1 MTKQDWI
8 GPREIGRILAVTDE
22 LGLHREAV
30 RVPLDTAGEGSTTV
44 TAGKLVV
51 VAPATGDFDEFVAGL
66 GQRIRETPGVERLKR
81 A

>member
-1 MTKQDWI
+1 MTNQDWI
-8 GPREIGRILAVTDE
+8 GPKEIGRILAVTDE

-30 RVPLDTAGEGSTTV
+30 RVPLDTAGEGGATV

-51 VAPATGDFDEFVAGL
+51 VAPSTGDFETFVQGL
-66 GQRIRETPGVERLKR
+66 AEKIRATPGVERLKR